1 MQGTQQEHRPGG
13 TLPVLRAEGVTVEAG
28 SACLLRAVD
37 LRLHPGEV
45 VGLVGP
51 NGAGKTTLL
60 RVLGGLLRPDA
71 GAVYLEGRPLPDWTP
86 RQRARRLAL
95 VPQALA
101 MAMDFRALDVALMGR
116 YPHLRRLQ
124 PEGPGDVA
132 TARRALARVE
142 LLHRADR
149 PVPTLSAGER
159 QRLLLARAACQ
170 IPRVA
175 LCDEPT
181 ANLDLRHRALVFRL
195 LRAFAR
201 RGGAVLAAVHD
212 LEWAAGHC
220 HRLVLLAAGRVLV
233 EGTPQ
238 QVLSARHL
246 RTAFGVD
253 AEVYPDPVTGAPRV
267 SVRGPVAPWGTRDG
281 GWGRWA
287 AADPRRGD
295 GTEMAL
301 DGPDLLR
308 PTPRTHMP
316 NR

>member
-1 MQGTQQEHRPGG
+1 MQGGRGEHRPGDAVA
-13 TLPVLRAEGVTVEAG
+13 VLRAEGVTVAAG
-28 SACLLRAVD
+28 SAYLLRDVD
-37 LRLHPGEV
+37 LRLHAGEV

-60 RVLGGLLRPDA
+60 RVLGGLLHPDA
-71 GAVYLEGRPLPDWTP
+71 GSVYLAGRPLPDWTP

-95 VPQALA
+95 VPQSLA
-101 MAMDFRALDVALMGR
+101 TAMEFRTLDVALMGR
-116 YPHLRRLQ
+116 YPYLRRLER
-124 PEGPGDVA
+124 EGPGDVA

-142 LLHRADR
+142 LLRLANR

-181 ANLDLRHRALVFRL
+181 ANLDLRHRALVFGS

-201 RGGAVLAAVHD
+201 RGGAALAAVHD
-212 LEWAAGHC
+212 LELAAGHC
-220 HRLVLLAAGRVLV
+220 HRLVLLAAGQVLV

-246 RTAFGVD
+246 RIAFGVE
-253 AEVYPDPVTGAPRV
+253 AEVYPDPVSGAPRV
-267 SVRGPVAPWGTRDG
+267 SVHGPVAPWGSRDG
-281 GWGRWA
+281 GWGRWSETN
-287 AADPRRGD
+287 PV
-295 GTEMAL
+295 
-301 DGPDLLR
+301 P
-308 PTPRTHMP
+308 P
-316 NR
+316 